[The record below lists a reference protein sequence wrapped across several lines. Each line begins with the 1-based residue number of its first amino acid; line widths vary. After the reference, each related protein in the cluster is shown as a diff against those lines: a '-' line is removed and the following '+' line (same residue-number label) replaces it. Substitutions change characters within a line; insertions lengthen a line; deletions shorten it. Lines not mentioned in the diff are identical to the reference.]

1 MRFFPWLLI
10 LGLGCFLFSSQLAT
24 VVFAAELQAS
34 IQISPLILEYHL
46 LPGQNQKGLL
56 VFFNPSAVPQMVT
69 PKIFD
74 FAPADEVGGLRFF
87 EDPGWQFSAS
97 RWILF
102 NQEPFELGPE
112 EEKGLPFTVLV
123 PDEGQPGSHFAAI
136 FGEAKPIKEEEREEE
151 VKVKVRVGA
160 GTLFL
165 VNVPDLRQEPDSYRG
180 HVVSFEIRGLAPIGK
195 WLESMVKT
203 PVGLVKDQPLAFIA
217 RFKNT
222 GNFYQRPAGEIEIF
236 DLWGKKIGEMSL
248 KKQRVLPEATIQ
260 FKADWQPSFLFGP
273 YQARLKFYYGP
284 ENNLLIEEDLGFVAF
299 SAWLL
304 VLMPSV
310 GFLIL
315 GIFFYLKKKIAP

>member
-1 MRFFPWLLI
+1 MRFFLCLVI
-10 LGLGCFLFSSQLAT
+10 FGFGCLLFSSQPAS
-24 VVFAAELQAS
+24 AAEPQAS
-34 IQISPLILEYHL
+34 VQVSPLILDYSL

-56 VFFNPSAVPQMVT
+56 IFFNPSSVPQIIT

-97 RWILF
+97 RWVLF

-112 EEKGLPFTVLV
+112 EEKGLPFSVLV
-123 PDEGQPGSHFAAI
+123 PEEGQPGSHLAAV
-136 FGEAKPIKEEEREEE
+136 FGEARPVEEEERKEE

-165 VNVPDLRQEPDSYRG
+165 VNVPDLFQQPDSYRG
-180 HVVSFEIRGLAPIGK
+180 HLVSFEILGLAPIGN

-203 PVGLVKDQPLAFIA
+203 PIGLVKDKPLTFIA

-222 GNFYQRPAGEIEIF
+222 GNFYQRPEGKIEIF
-236 DLWGKKIGEMSL
+236 DFWGRKVKEVSL

-260 FKADWQPSFLFGP
+260 FKTGWQPNFLFGP
-273 YQARLKFYYGP
+273 HQARLKFYYGP
-284 ENNLLIEEDLGFVAF
+284 ENNLLVEKDLRFIAF
-299 SAWLL
+299 SVWPL
-304 VLMPSV
+304 VLTPSAV
-310 GFLIL
+310 FLIF
-315 GIFFYLKKKIAP
+315 GIFLYLKKRIAS